1 MLDFLRKKK
10 RSWVITLFLAIIVLV
25 FVLWGVGSYV
35 NEPRLESVAEV
46 NGEVISQREL
56 EVHYQRLVELYR
68 GLFKGTLTQ
77 ETLRGLNLRG
87 AIVEEL
93 VQKRLLLQEARRL
106 GLEVSDEEIMEA
118 IARAQEFQVDGR
130 FSKNRYL
137 QVLRSNRVSPAQF
150 EVERREQITIQKL
163 YDIIQ
168 DSLQVTD
175 GELRERYRLEQERVN
190 FYFVRL
196 AAGDFV
202 SRVQVTRE
210 EIKNYYQRNR
220 EALKEPLKV
229 QVEYL
234 RYPFDYFSSQV
245 QIGEKE
251 AEDYYRTHRDEKFYQ
266 PKGVRLRHILL
277 RLPPAGDPKQK
288 DAARSKAEA
297 VLQEARTGKDFAG
310 LVRRYS
316 EDPSAAQGGD
326 AGWFAQ
332 GQLLPSVEKVAFA
345 LKKGEISGVVESAL
359 GYHILKAEE
368 VREAKTKGFKETR
381 EEIVRAIKAERGRS
395 EAAKA
400 ADADREKAL
409 SGSELSALAKERGV
423 PLRVTPFFSG
433 SDPLPEVGR
442 VEDFQKA
449 AFSLPVKEL
458 SPAIEGPNAYYLLRV
473 NQRREPLV
481 QPLESA
487 RLDIE
492 KRLKETKAMELASQK
507 ANSLLGELKKQR
519 DIKKLAADHGLQVEE
534 TGWFVRS
541 EPEIAKI
548 GALQEIRP
556 GGIPISSYQPV
567 ADRIYSQRTSLYL
580 FAFKEG
586 RAADME
592 RFEKEKS
599 QLHAQVLAAKR
610 RMALQKFID
619 GLKAKAKIVVPAR
632 SLEES

>member
-10 RSWVITLFLAIIVLV
+10 RSWVITLFLVMIVLV
-25 FVLWGVGSYV
+25 FILWGVGGYL
-35 NEPRLESVAEV
+35 NEPKLEILAEV
-46 NGEVISQREL
+46 NGEVISQREF
-56 EVHYQRLVELYR
+56 EVHYQRLVEFYR

-106 GLEVSDEEIMEA
+106 GLEMSDEEIMEA
-118 IARAQEFQVDGR
+118 LARVPEFQVDGR

-137 QVLRSNRVSPAQF
+137 QVLRSNRLSPAQF

-168 DSLQVTD
+168 DAIQVSD
-175 GELRERYRLEQERVN
+175 GELRERYSLEQERVN
-190 FYFVRL
+190 YHFVRL
-196 AAGDFV
+196 AAGDFA
-202 SRVQVTRE
+202 SQVQVTPE
-210 EIKNYYQRNR
+210 EIKNYYERNR

-234 RYPFDYFSSQV
+234 RYPFDYFSSQLQV
-245 QIGEKE
+245 SEKE
-251 AEDYYRTHRDEKFYQ
+251 AEDYYRTHRDAKFYQ
-266 PKGVRLRHILL
+266 PKGIRLRHILL
-277 RLPPAGDPKQK
+277 RLPAGGDPKQRE
-288 DAARSKAEA
+288 AVRSKAEA
-297 VLQEARTGKDFAG
+297 ALQESRAGKDFAG
-310 LVRRYS
+310 LARKYS

-332 GQLLPSVEKVAFA
+332 GQLLPPVEKAAFA

-368 VREAKTKGFKETR
+368 VREAKTKGLKEAR
-381 EEIVRAIKAERGRS
+381 EEIVRAIKAERGRG

-400 ADADREKAL
+400 ADADRERVV
-409 SGSELSALAKERGV
+409 SGSELSALAKERSL
-423 PLRVTPFFSG
+423 PLKVTPLFSNAE
-433 SDPLPEVGR
+433 PLPEVGR
-442 VEDFQKA
+442 AEDFHKA

-458 SPAIEGPNAYYLLRV
+458 SPIIEGPNAYYLLRV

-481 QPLESA
+481 PPLESA

-492 KRLKETKAMELASQK
+492 KRLKETKAVELASQK
-507 ANSLLGELKKQR
+507 ANTLLGELKKQR
-519 DIKKLAADHGLQVEE
+519 DIKKLAADHGLRAEE

-541 EPEIAKI
+541 EPEIPKV
-548 GALQEIRP
+548 GVLQEIRP

-567 ADRIYSQRTSLYL
+567 ADRIYSQGTSLYL

-599 QLHAQVLAAKR
+599 QLHAQALAAKR
-610 RMALQKFID
+610 RMALQKFVD
-619 GLKAKAKIVVPAR
+619 GLKAKAKIAVSAR
-632 SLEES
+632 ALEEG